1 MAQITFVGAAGVV
14 TGSKHLLET
23 DTGARVLLDCGM
35 FQGLRDL
42 VERNWTPPPVDPK
55 ALEAVLLSHAH
66 LDHCGYLPALV
77 QQGFQ
82 NPIYATPATID
93 VAELVL
99 RDSAHLQE
107 DEAQRAR
114 KHPERGLHPNPLYT
128 NADVDKV
135 MPLFKSVPYGE
146 MRQDIPGCTFRYND
160 AGHILGSAIMEIF
173 FDGHKVT
180 YTGDLGRY
188 ARPLLRDPAAI
199 TQSDY
204 VLCEAT
210 YGDRVHPQN
219 DPQADLGVVIAN
231 AQQRRGVL
239 VIPAFAVGR
248 TQEILYAIGQL
259 QQANKV
265 DAATKIY
272 VDSPMAIS
280 ADAIMERHPEAMRFS
295 LRDRFGPADTSIGA
309 KNETNT
315 VDAQDSIALND
326 IQSGAIIIASS
337 GMASGGRILHHLRNR
352 LPKAND
358 TICFVGFQGPG
369 TIGSYLRSGQKT
381 VHIMGV
387 AVPVNAHIDHIDGFS
402 AHADR
407 NELLRWFGNFTDS
420 PQTYVVHADPQAA
433 ASLAAAV
440 HDRYKFAA
448 TVAQAGEVVKI
459 Q

>member
-135 MPLFKSVPYGE
+135 MPLFKSVAYGE

-160 AGHILGSAIMEIF
+160 AGHILGSAIMEIL

-188 ARPLLRDPAAI
+188 GRPLLRDPAAI

-295 LRDRFGPADTSIGA
+295 LRDRFGPSDTSIGA

-326 IQSGAIIIASS
+326 IQSGA
-337 GMASGGRILHHLRNR
+337 
-352 LPKAND
+352 
-358 TICFVGFQGPG
+358 
-369 TIGSYLRSGQKT
+369 
-381 VHIMGV
+381 
-387 AVPVNAHIDHIDGFS
+387 
-402 AHADR
+402 
-407 NELLRWFGNFTDS
+407 
-420 PQTYVVHADPQAA
+420 
-433 ASLAAAV
+433 
-440 HDRYKFAA
+440 
-448 TVAQAGEVVKI
+448 
-459 Q
+459 